1 MRRNQEDGSPI
12 GLSLSNGQL
21 VFRMIKAGS
30 LGGTFEIRV
39 RTNQDSAKIIL
50 DLTNQKQLQL
60 KARSSSTM
68 NLPQKRKS
76 KSKNGGS
83 KDEWNY

>member
-1 MRRNQEDGSPI
+1 
-12 GLSLSNGQL
+12 
-21 VFRMIKAGS
+21 MIKAGS
-30 LGGTFEIRV
+30 LAGTFEIRV
-39 RTNQDSAKIIL
+39 RANQGNAKIIL
-50 DLTNQKQLQL
+50 DLTDQKQLQL

-83 KDEWNY
+83 KDEWNS

>member
-1 MRRNQEDGSPI
+1 MTAGSQRP
-12 GLSLSNGQL
+12 

-50 DLTNQKQLQL
+50 DLTHQKQLQL

>member
-1 MRRNQEDGSPI
+1 
-12 GLSLSNGQL
+12 
-21 VFRMIKAGS
+21 MIKAGS
-30 LGGTFEIRV
+30 LGGTFEIRL

-50 DLTNQKQLQL
+50 DLTDQKQLQL

-76 KSKNGGS
+76 KSNNGGS

>member
-39 RTNQDSAKIIL
+39 RANQDSAKIIL
-50 DLTNQKQLQL
+50 DLTDQKQLQL
-60 KARSSSTM
+60 KARFSSTM
-68 NLPQKRKS
+68 ESAAEKKIEIQKWRK
-76 KSKNGGS
+76 
-83 KDEWNY
+83 